1 MVYNIAGG
9 RKSRQKK
16 VVRNGLTKLSNA
28 LLTGASD
35 CMNSSLA
42 FLGHPDSR
50 RSENGKVHY
59 MMISIERN
67 CAPPAISSSDK
78 ISIKGAFSTRPP
90 SIVYSVTFGDTFTV
104 RTVRIQRTKLK
115 TLDGN

>member
-1 MVYNIAGG
+1 MVRY
-9 RKSRQKK
+9 
-16 VVRNGLTKLSNA
+16 GLSKLSNA

-67 CAPPAISSSDK
+67 YNCAPPAISSSDK
-78 ISIKGAFSTRPP
+78 ISIKGAFFNPPSLLDP
-90 SIVYSVTFGDTFTV
+90 SIVSLLAIHFLYVLYVSNV
-104 RTVRIQRTKLK
+104 LS
-115 TLDGN
+115 